1 MNLAEIEFNIVMQG
15 RAKEMIAKLSAPLKI
30 DDVQFMASKQLND
43 TECLVLAYKNA
54 RIDMRRLDEAV
65 GQSNW
70 QREHK
75 CVDGHW
81 FCRVGIKIDGE
92 WIWKEDAGSE
102 SNFEAEKGA
111 ASDSFKRACTNWG
124 IGRELYDYPTIK
136 VQGKAKNI
144 YPQYW
149 KWEADYD
156 DDGKI
161 KWLRGMD
168 GQKEMFT
175 WPHEN
180 LPVNVFE
187 HVKTVRD
194 NWDDVHAIKEAIA
207 NQDFQTVAEYW
218 YGTEDQIKHD
228 LWLAPTKGGLFTT
241 HEISVIKGDD
251 VARARESITSETH
264 VEEAV
269 NE

>member
-111 ASDSFKRACTNWG
+111 ASDSFKRACFNWG

-144 YPQYW
+144 LST
-149 KWEADYD
+149 
-156 DDGKI
+156 I
-161 KWLRGMD
+161 L
-168 GQKEMFT
+168 EM
-175 WPHEN
+175 
-180 LPVNVFE
+180 
-187 HVKTVRD
+187 
-194 NWDDVHAIKEAIA
+194 
-207 NQDFQTVAEYW
+207 
-218 YGTEDQIKHD
+218 G
-228 LWLAPTKGGLFTT
+228 
-241 HEISVIKGDD
+241 S
-251 VARARESITSETH
+251 
-264 VEEAV
+264 
-269 NE
+269 

>member
-1 MNLAEIEFNIVMQG
+1 MNLAEIEFNIVMQQ
-15 RAKEMIAKLSAPLKI
+15 RADEMIDKLSAPLKI
-30 DDVQFMASKQLND
+30 EDVQFMASKQLKNNQ
-43 TECLVLAYKNA
+43 TLILAYKNA
-54 RIDMRRLDEAV
+54 RIDQRRLDESV
-65 GQSNW
+65 GVGNW

-81 FCRVGIKIDGE
+81 FCRVGIKIGNE
-92 WIWKEDAGSE
+92 WIWKEDAGE
-102 SNFEAEKGA
+102 ETNFHADKGA
-111 ASDSFKRACTNWG
+111 ASDSFKRACFNWG
-124 IGRELYDYPTIK
+124 IGRELYDYPTIM
-136 VQGKAKNI
+136 VSGTAKDL

-156 DDGKI
+156 NDGKI

-175 WPHEN
+175 WPQAN

-264 VEEAV
+264 LEEAV